1 MGFRGQNCSM
11 DCPGIFLNSY
21 SFLFFSV
28 LRLECQWG
36 LARINEE
43 CEYILARIALLI
55 ENCSISKYVYVC
67 IYVLLDICISL
78 YICIYVYYWIYVYV
92 CIYKSNNTYIY
103 IQYVCGYMYMYVYM
117 DFVLLVWRELLY

>member
-55 ENCSISKYVYVC
+55 ENCSIQVCVCMYICIIGYMYIFVYMYIC
-67 IYVLLDICISL
+67 VLLDICICM
-78 YICIYVYYWIYVYV
+78 YI
-92 CIYKSNNTYIY
+92 
-103 IQYVCGYMYMYVYM
+103 
-117 DFVLLVWRELLY
+117 